1 MALAMIISLCA
12 LSMAVVVHL
21 FNLSSVAQHLARR
34 SIGPSGRTFIF
45 VLVAVISQAAIALL
59 FACAYWL
66 GEAAGIGSFKSPAEF
81 ADIFYFSL
89 TTITTLGLGSIEP
102 TANLRMLA
110 GVESATGFLLISC
123 SASHVFKSMA
133 QHSFSSN

>member
-1 MALAMIISLCA
+1 MVLAIIISLCA
-12 LSMAVVVHL
+12 LSIAVIVHL
-21 FNLSSVAQHLARR
+21 FNLSSVARYLDRH

-45 VLVAVISQAAIALL
+45 VVVAVISQAVIALL
-59 FACAYWL
+59 FAGAYWL
-66 GEAAGIGSFKSPAEF
+66 GETAGLGTFKSPAEF

-133 QHSFSSN
+133 QNSFSSN